1 MPTVSRV
8 AEPYVAIVR
17 FAHDVVLV
25 DGSVIVDAHVPI
37 DVHTAIDVHVGTA
50 IDVHMGTPIDV
61 RACMAATVM
70 PTTVVTSS
78 MTFTVAFRIRRCHN
92 TKSERR
98 SDRKDETKLLQH
110 FCFAPGLQT
119 MSSYSLNKF
128 GNAC

>member
-1 MPTVSRV
+1 M

-78 MTFTVAFRIRRCHN
+78 MTFTVAFADA
-92 TKSERR
+92 TTPSPSAAVTERMR
-98 SDRKDETKLLQH
+98 QSFFSIFVL
-110 FCFAPGLQT
+110 
-119 MSSYSLNKF
+119 
-128 GNAC
+128 

>member
-37 DVHTAIDVHVGTA
+37 DVHTAIGVHVGTAIDVHMGTA

-110 FCFAPGLQT
+110 FCFVT
-119 MSSYSLNKF
+119 
-128 GNAC
+128 